1 MSLKSGYGKSTD
13 PNTSIELSQ
22 NESLLNK
29 ITQILE
35 IVLEENESISHDYSK
50 KMPLSSYN
58 IPSISIKDYLLR
70 IQNYTEAEESTFII
84 ALMYI
89 NRLNKIGKIY
99 LTPYNIHRIV
109 FVAILLA
116 IKYNE
121 DLQYD
126 FNFYSMIAGIPMK
139 ELKYLESEFT
149 CLIKFNLYIND
160 EDYRDYKSYLD
171 DIDCD
176 DEDIKK

>member
-1 MSLKSGYGKSTD
+1 MSLKSGYGKSTE

-121 DLQYD
+121 D
-126 FNFYSMIAGIPMK
+126 SMIAGIPMK

-160 EDYRDYKSYLD
+160 EDYRDYKSNLD

>member
-1 MSLKSGYGKSTD
+1 M
-13 PNTSIELSQ
+13 
-22 NESLLNK
+22 
-29 ITQILE
+29 
-35 IVLEENESISHDYSK
+35 
-50 KMPLSSYN
+50 
-58 IPSISIKDYLLR
+58 
-70 IQNYTEAEESTFII
+70 
-84 ALMYI
+84 
-89 NRLNKIGKIY
+89 
-99 LTPYNIHRIV
+99 
-109 FVAILLA
+109 AILLA

-160 EDYRDYKSYLD
+160 EDYRDYKSNLD

>member
-1 MSLKSGYGKSTD
+1 
-13 PNTSIELSQ
+13 
-22 NESLLNK
+22 
-29 ITQILE
+29 
-35 IVLEENESISHDYSK
+35 
-50 KMPLSSYN
+50 MPLSSYN

-160 EDYRDYKSYLD
+160 EDYRDYKSNLD